1 MIIQCKSC
9 EKKFS
14 VPDGAI
20 GANGRLV
27 QCGSCGQKWTQY
39 PNQPKDKK
47 SGKIKEIPQ
56 NKNNFNKPKITK
68 QANKKR
74 IKKQGPTMYS
84 SEYLKKKHG
93 LNISKNESPNKN
105 EKKNYSSSSKIGFFG
120 TLAILIVFITS
131 IFGILHLTQDL
142 IIYNYPFLE
151 NYFLYFYETI
161 QNLILLGKGLF
172 GYY

>member
-20 GANGRLV
+20 GASGRLV

-93 LNISKNESPNKN
+93 LNISKNESPN
-105 EKKNYSSSSKIGFFG
+105 I
-120 TLAILIVFITS
+120 
-131 IFGILHLTQDL
+131 
-142 IIYNYPFLE
+142 P
-151 NYFLYFYETI
+151 
-161 QNLILLGKGLF
+161 
-172 GYY
+172 

>member
-20 GANGRLV
+20 GAKMDDLFNAVHVVKNGHSIQINL
-27 QCGSCGQKWTQY
+27 
-39 PNQPKDKK
+39 
-47 SGKIKEIPQ
+47 KIKNLENYEIPQ

-84 SEYLKKKHG
+84 SEYLKKKTWF
-93 LNISKNESPNKN
+93 KYF
-105 EKKNYSSSSKIGFFG
+105 KK
-120 TLAILIVFITS
+120 
-131 IFGILHLTQDL
+131 
-142 IIYNYPFLE
+142 
-151 NYFLYFYETI
+151 
-161 QNLILLGKGLF
+161 
-172 GYY
+172 